1 MGDYVKKSMSSGL
14 SWEGD
19 RGLEY
24 AFHHL
29 RHLVMAFK

>member
-19 RGLEY
+19 GGLKY
-24 AFHHL
+24 ALHHPAL
-29 RHLVMAFK
+29 PGEDH